1 MIVDL
6 TFYVINW
13 HVRSVMDIGGAMATS
28 SVFINYCQR
37 AGLPAVNL
45 AKNGF

>member
-1 MIVDL
+1 MY
-6 TFYVINW
+6 T
-13 HVRSVMDIGGAMATS
+13 VRSVMDIGGAMATS

-45 AKNGF
+45 VERLYKNGF